1 MTVHPWEYLDDL
13 IVGQEFE
20 SDTVRV
26 EREATLAFVQEF
38 DPQPFHFNPEAASL
52 SLFGRL
58 AASGWITAA
67 LTMKLLVASV
77 PLANGI
83 IGLSIGLSWP
93 TPTYPDDVLHL
104 IGTVQAIEPSAS
116 KPDRGVVTLLM
127 GNA

>member
-26 EREATLAFVQEF
+26 ERETTLAFVQEF
-38 DPQPFHFNPEAASL
+38 DPQPFHFDPEAASL

-83 IGLSIGLSWP
+83 IGLSIELSWL
-93 TPTYPDDVLHL
+93 TPT
-104 IGTVQAIEPSAS
+104 
-116 KPDRGVVTLLM
+116 
-127 GNA
+127 

>member
-1 MTVHPWEYLDDL
+1 MTVYTWEYLDDL
-13 IVGQEFE
+13 SVGQEFE
-20 SDTVRV
+20 SDTFRV

-38 DPQPFHFNPEAASL
+38 DPQPFHFDPEAASL
-52 SLFGRL
+52 SLFGSL

-67 LTMKLLVASV
+67 LTMKLLVAIV

-83 IGLSIGLSWP
+83 IGLSIELNWP

-104 IGTVQAIEPSAS
+104 ISTVQAIEPSTS